1 MKYTPRLEVILK
13 ELNLS
18 IPSSRM
24 IYWAI
29 FSRIAQLSE
38 QYRESTFPLLISR
51 KVNAG
56 VFIENVCIVTWV
68 GIYDEK

>member
-29 FSRIAQLSE
+29 FSRIAQLSQ
-38 QYRESTFPLLISR
+38 QYGKITLPILISR
-51 KVNAG
+51 KDNAG
-56 VFIENVCIVTWV
+56 VVIENVCIVTRV
-68 GIYDEK
+68 GI